1 MIQHTLDW
9 FEAFVAGHRMDDPDD
24 NAHLDLKREHCLR
37 VMDEAREQARELRL
51 PPRLVGLATM
61 AGLCHDVGRF
71 PQYRRFRTFR
81 DSESVNHGRVG
92 VEALTRHAGLA
103 WLSPTDRRLV
113 RLCVGVHNRKTLP
126 PAVAADQGEAGTL
139 VRIVR
144 DADKL
149 DIVRV
154 LIEHFKRPGPKD
166 PVVFLGL
173 PDVPDGFSPGLIEAI
188 DKGQNG
194 RYDAMTT
201 ANDFALLLLSWINGL
216 SFPRSR
222 RLFFERGLVRD
233 LFDVLPEHPDIA
245 SLADRYY
252 ARFNLQAVGA

>member
-9 FEAFVAGHRMDDPDD
+9 FDAFVTAHHMDAPDD
-24 NAHLDLKREHCLR
+24 NAHLELKREHCLR

-51 PPRLVGLATM
+51 PEHLVELATV

-71 PQYRRFRTFR
+71 PQYRRYRTFR
-81 DSESVNHGRVG
+81 DGISANHGRLG
-92 VEALTRHAGLA
+92 VEALTRYGGLD
-103 WLSPTDRRLV
+103 WLPPADRHLV
-113 RLCVGVHNRKTLP
+113 RLAVAVHNRKLLP
-126 PAVAADQGEAGTL
+126 PAVAARQDAAGTL

-154 LIEHFKRPGPKD
+154 IVDYFRHPGPKD
-166 PVVFLGL
+166 PVVFLNL
-173 PDVPDGFSPGLIEAI
+173 PDIPDRFNPDLITAI
-188 DKGQNG
+188 DTGSNG
-194 RYDAMTT
+194 RYEAMTT
-201 ANDFALLLLSWINGL
+201 TNDFALLLLSWINDL

-233 LFDVLPEHPDIA
+233 LFAVLPDQPEITA
-245 SLADRYY
+245 LSQRYQ
-252 ARFNLQAVGA
+252 ARFDPRPAGA